1 MEILLTNDSFF
12 GLSASTT
19 NNRWEEEI
27 TEEKERTFD
36 YLFLL
41 FVQNTNQKNKFLT
54 RKKVPYVKKNLI

>member
-1 MEILLTNDSFF
+1 MEILLTNDSLF

-27 TEEKERTFD
+27 PEEKERTFD

-41 FVQNTNQKNKFLT
+41 FVKNMNQTNKFLT
-54 RKKVPYVKKNLI
+54 RKKVRFLKKNLI